1 MKIIQVLKN
10 ENHIGK
16 VLSRSLLAM
25 LLTLPSL
32 SFAVA
37 TPGEK
42 APDFSEQDASGIT
55 RSLSDYEG
63 QWLVLEWFNK
73 DCPFTKKHYTE
84 GNMQSLQEK
93 YAGQGVKWVTVIS
106 SAEGKQGYLQPE
118 QAQAVAKDVG
128 LMASAPLVLDAD
140 GTMGK
145 AYGAKTTPHMF
156 VVSPESV
163 VVYAGAIDDNR
174 SANPKVIPDSHNYV
188 AAALDAALQ
197 GETVAV
203 ASTQPYGCTVKY

>member
-1 MKIIQVLKN
+1 MNDIHVVNNANRAVRLFG
-10 ENHIGK
+10 HC
-16 VLSRSLLAM
+16 LLAAFM
-25 LLTLPSL
+25 VLPSL
-32 SFAVA
+32 VFAVA

-42 APDFSEQDASGIT
+42 APDFSELDASGIT

-63 QWLVLEWFNK
+63 EWLVLEWFNK
-73 DCPFTKKHYTE
+73 DCPFTRKHYTE

-118 QAQAVAKDVG
+118 QAQEVAKDVG
-128 LMASAPLVLDAD
+128 LMASAPLVLDVD

-145 AYGAKTTPHMF
+145 SYGAKTTPHMF

-188 AAALDAALQ
+188 AAALDSVLQ
-197 GETVAV
+197 GESVAV